1 MQLIAN
7 SIWLVLQLI
16 ANFIWTVLQLIA
28 NSIWEFVHLIA
39 NFIKQG
45 VPLKESLVF
54 ALKRKREGSRSSL
67 LLGNCRCDSRY
78 SPSGFLSSSTAESF
92 KSRHSPLLGR
102 CKDALILCAF
112 GAILCPGNF
121 RHVQALPRF
130 RVWGST
136 SGIAVEL
143 ARKAIPL
150 GEPQSYYGA

>member
-121 RHVQALPRF
+121 RHGQALPR
-130 RVWGST
+130 REWGST
-136 SGIAVEL
+136 YGIAVEL
-143 ARKAIPL
+143 ARKAIP
-150 GEPQSYYGA
+150 